1 MLQLNNSVTFQKP
14 TTKSFTTAR
23 NISSQN
29 EIDAA

>member
-1 MLQLNNSVTFQKP
+1 LQINGVRFQKL
-14 TTKSFTTAR
+14 TTKSFTTAL